1 MKKLMAAILCIALAL
16 SVMSIGVFADEV
28 VVEEATSSVYT
39 INESRKRIEGVAPFT
54 TVQAFEA
61 NWETGDVQVVNV
73 DGSLMADD
81 AYATDNVYAK
91 INGEFYNIDVNW
103 PYDSVQHYGRNYRTD
118 GDVIFEKESAN
129 FNSTVGGQDART
141 NSGFAYATSAYKLG
155 DASGAAPTIPSGSKT
170 LITKQTNEVG
180 DPIYIIANNAPRYGF
195 LRSHYSSASYESS
208 TQSALTT
215 ITKGKVS
222 VTTATFKADMMGNF
236 SIHHNAAG
244 YATSFKGDASFDTF
258 TYSAN
263 GTYIPNAVH
272 FTEDGTIKVGGTYV
286 NGAAAAAR
294 TPAHTTSATWEA
306 GKEYTVSI
314 VQKVND
320 GGSRYGFVYGIYVNG
335 EKIFPTGSHAADSS
349 GHFGYDSSRAATKM
363 NTRSSDYKYL
373 GGISAVLVGAAPK
386 NASDDFSVELSDL
399 KVYTVDSAAAYE
411 ATKAMDADIELV
423 STDANIT
430 IDNKAATVV
439 STLGAVSADRF
450 NMPGYKVAVNG
461 NVLTVVSEDGLTA
474 KKYAVTHGT
483 GMQAGFYN
491 ADTDETIANLT
502 GVTNVGFTAIIDKA
516 VSSDFAGITPVVI
529 LAVYKNDEL
538 AGAIKA
544 TGAAYAGEMTK
555 YTAEYNISSVETVAG
570 DEISVRAFVWNSTT
584 LAPLTESFDI
594 Q

>member
-1 MKKLMAAILCIALAL
+1 MKKLMAAILCIALAF

-39 INESRKRIEGVAPFT
+39 INEGRKRIEGVAPFT
-54 TVQAFEA
+54 TVQAFKA
-61 NWETGDVQVVNV
+61 NWETGDVQVVNI

-81 AYATDNVYAK
+81 AYATDNVYAR
-91 INGEFYNIDVNW
+91 INGEVYNIDVNW

-180 DPIYIIANNAPRYGF
+180 DPIYVIANNAPRYGF
-195 LRSHYSSASYESS
+195 LRSHYSSASYESQ
-208 TQSALTT
+208 TQSALTELT
-215 ITKGKVS
+215 RGKVS

-272 FTEDGTIKVGGTYV
+272 FTDDGKIKVGGTYV
-286 NGAAAAAR
+286 NGATSAAR

-335 EKIFPTGSHAADSS
+335 VKIFPTGSHAADSS

-373 GGISAVLVGAAPK
+373 GGVSAVLVGAAPK
-386 NASDDFSVELSDL
+386 NAGDDFSVELSDL
-399 KVYTVDSAAAYE
+399 KVYTLASAADYMGE
-411 ATKAMDADIELV
+411 MDADITLASDDEY
-423 STDANIT
+423 IT
-430 IDNKAATVV
+430 IDNDAATVT
-439 STLGAVSADRF
+439 STLGAVTADRF
-450 NMPGYKVAVNG
+450 TMDGYSVAVNG
-461 NVLTVVSEDGLTA
+461 NVLTVVSADGLTA

-502 GVTNVGFTAIIDKA
+502 GVTNVGFTAFIDKA
-516 VSSDFAGITPVVI
+516 SSSQFAGKTARVF
-529 LAVYKNDEL
+529 LAVYKNGEL
-538 AGAIKA
+538 AGLLK
-544 TGAAYAGEMTK
+544 TDGEVYTGEMTK
-555 YTAEYNISSVETVAG
+555 FTLEYDLSAITTVAG
-570 DEISVRAFVWNSTT
+570 DKITARAFIWDRYS